1 MQRLEIRSIIRNY
14 EVFIENGLLDHLVS
28 HLDPAVF
35 YVIIADDGIPA
46 VYVEKVAATV
56 PDHVLIRFPAGEP
69 NKNLTQFSRII
80 DIMIHQNVRRD
91 ACVIALGG
99 GLTGDLAGFVAAVY
113 LRGLRWI
120 HIPTTLIAQID
131 SCIGG
136 KVGIDTPAGKNM
148 IGSFYPPEKV
158 LIDPETLHTLSDRH
172 RMNGMAEMI
181 KYGMIADK
189 DLFYRIKN
197 EDVFSSIEY
206 FIFRALSIKKRFVE
220 ADERDTQ
227 IRQSLN
233 FGHTIGHALEA
244 YYHYEGLL
252 HGEAVAI
259 GMATIVSN
267 PSVRSELIAC
277 LQKYHLPTENP
288 VPMDQLKD
296 FINRDKKSRK
306 DLLKIVDVSEI
317 GTSLIVKSQFRF

>member
-1 MQRLEIRSIIRNY
+1 MQRLEIRSTIRNY

-158 LIDPETLHTLSDRH
+158 LIDPETRHTLSERH

>member
-1 MQRLEIRSIIRNY
+1 LEIRSIIRNY

-158 LIDPETLHTLSDRH
+158 LIDPETLHTLSERH

>member
-158 LIDPETLHTLSDRH
+158 LIDPETLHTLSERH